1 MNWLAPSPPFA
12 KRSGT
17 NLASA
22 EGCLLPYMHVDRSH
36 ASKPFKHKRSVE
48 HILQAQLGI
57 ANVVHYLLLLLG
69 EGERQGIQDDYVN
82 FAGYGGQA
90 AAATGANAYMGGG
103 ASSAQ
108 PPLPSEPPPEQ
119 QVQSEYERFM
129 AEVQSK

>member
-1 MNWLAPSPPFA
+1 M
-12 KRSGT
+12 SGT

-22 EGCLLPYMHVDRSH
+22 KGCLPPCMHVDRSC
-36 ASKPFKHKRSVE
+36 ASRHLKHKRSVE
-48 HILQAQLGI
+48 HTLQAYLGI
-57 ANVVHYLLLLLG
+57 ANVVDYLLLLLG

-90 AAATGANAYMGGG
+90 AAATGANAYVGGG